1 VENKTED
8 KSSWGLVGR
17 ILLQIIRYPINSLLT
32 DLILSAQL
40 PAHEHRR
47 SFLGFA
53 KLSPTLD
60 P

>member
-1 VENKTED
+1 MED
-8 KSSWGLVGR
+8 RSSWGLVGR
-17 ILLQIIRYPINSLLT
+17 ILLQIIRYPINSLLR

-47 SFLGFA
+47 SFLGLA